1 MSPRTDWI
9 EPHGRKYR
17 VTWIARGQR
26 LRRTFPTE
34 NEARDFLSRLQNDPT
49 AQASRVKGGLTVAE
63 VVNNW
68 YRGHQRNL
76 SSGTRRDYE
85 GRIGRDVSR
94 IGSMPAEE
102 LAQHPRLLREFYGTL
117 QPVSARRLHAILRQ
131 AFQDAFDHGEV
142 SRNPCAL
149 ARPRR
154 PRVPERRIPS
164 PAEVELIIRTADDGD
179 LLWGLFVNVT
189 ATIGTRRGETCG
201 LRWEDVDFKSR
212 RVHIKRALCKGV
224 NGPVE
229 VKLPKTGRERTVMIG
244 EAFFDQLRDRRQVAG
259 WIFTGGRSVP
269 VGDAP
274 WHPDWPGHRF
284 ASLMRLLDL
293 PYTLHSL
300 RHFVATQ
307 LLAKGMPVTQVAQFM
322 GHKDPSVTMDLYANH
337 VVDDVQRMMGE
348 VAASLF
354 KRRPRL
360 RLVDEE
366 PR

>member
-1 MSPRTDWI
+1 M
-9 EPHGRKYR
+9 
-17 VTWIARGQR
+17 
-26 LRRTFPTE
+26 
-34 NEARDFLSRLQNDPT
+34 
-49 AQASRVKGGLTVAE
+49 RVKGGLTVAE
-63 VVNNW
+63 VVDNW
-68 YRGHQRNL
+68 YRGHKQNL

-94 IGSMPAEE
+94 IAQLRAED
-102 LAQHPRLLREFYGTL
+102 LARNPRQLRGFYGTL

-131 AFQDAFDHGEV
+131 AFQDALDHGEV

-149 ARPRR
+149 VRPLRPR
-154 PRVPERRIPS
+154 PPERSIPTPS
-164 PAEVELIIRTADDGD
+164 EVEQIIRAAEEEQP
-179 LLWGLFVNVT
+179 LWGLFVNVT
-189 ATIGTRRGETCG
+189 ATIGTRRGETCA

-212 RVHIKRALCKGV
+212 RVHIRRALCKGV

-244 EAFFDQLRDRRQVAG
+244 DSFFDQLRDRRQVVG
-259 WIFTGGRSVP
+259 WIFTGGRNVP
-269 VGDAP
+269 VGEAP

-284 ASLMRLLDL
+284 ASLMRRLDL

-307 LLAKGMPVTQVAQFM
+307 LLARGMPVTQVAQFM

-354 KRRPRL
+354 RRRARL
-360 RLVDEE
+360 RVVEDE
-366 PR
+366 PG